1 MGELKQHQPPMTI
14 DEQIENLKNIGLIVE
29 DEEYAKRILNDI
41 SYFRLIK
48 AYSLN
53 LKTNEGR
60 YRENITF
67 KQLVDLYLFNT
78 NLRVYLSI
86 WASLVVS
93 CWLWKVGEILM
104 NNNDKYCL
112 SESVLNMLLGTTTL
126 NVLGIVAI
134 AMYDVFNGK
143 SEDKIE

>member
-1 MGELKQHQPPMTI
+1 MSLDLSSSLGYINSEIPNFDEKSKKEAEVFRKKKSYPQKTLEDLK
-14 DEQIENLKNIGLIVE
+14 G
-29 DEEYAKRILNDI
+29 KR
-41 SYFRLIK
+41 
-48 AYSLN
+48 
-53 LKTNEGR
+53 
-60 YRENITF
+60 
-67 KQLVDLYLFNT
+67 YLFNT

-126 NVLGIVAI
+126 NVL
-134 AMYDVFNGK
+134 
-143 SEDKIE
+143 

>member
-1 MGELKQHQPPMTI
+1 MSLDLSSSLGYINSEIPNFDEKSKKEAEVFRKKKSYPQKTLEDLK
-14 DEQIENLKNIGLIVE
+14 G
-29 DEEYAKRILNDI
+29 KR
-41 SYFRLIK
+41 
-48 AYSLN
+48 
-53 LKTNEGR
+53 
-60 YRENITF
+60 
-67 KQLVDLYLFNT
+67 YLFNT

-112 SESVLNMLLGTTTL
+112 SESVLIMLLGTTTL

>member
-1 MGELKQHQPPMTI
+1 MSLDLSSSLGYINSEIPNFDEKSKKEAEVFRKKKSYPQKTLEDLK
-14 DEQIENLKNIGLIVE
+14 G
-29 DEEYAKRILNDI
+29 KR
-41 SYFRLIK
+41 
-48 AYSLN
+48 
-53 LKTNEGR
+53 
-60 YRENITF
+60 
-67 KQLVDLYLFNT
+67 YLFDT

>member
-1 MGELKQHQPPMTI
+1 MSLDLSSSLGYINSEIPNFDEKSKKEAEVFRKKKSYPQKTLEDLK
-14 DEQIENLKNIGLIVE
+14 G
-29 DEEYAKRILNDI
+29 KR
-41 SYFRLIK
+41 
-48 AYSLN
+48 
-53 LKTNEGR
+53 
-60 YRENITF
+60 
-67 KQLVDLYLFNT
+67 YLFNT

-104 NNNDKYCL
+104 NNTDKYCL

>member
-1 MGELKQHQPPMTI
+1 MSLDLSSSLGYINSEIPNFDEKSKKEAEVFRKKKSYPQKTLEDLK
-14 DEQIENLKNIGLIVE
+14 G
-29 DEEYAKRILNDI
+29 KR
-41 SYFRLIK
+41 
-48 AYSLN
+48 
-53 LKTNEGR
+53 
-60 YRENITF
+60 
-67 KQLVDLYLFNT
+67 YLFNT

-112 SESVLNMLLGTTTL
+112 SDSVLNMLLGTTTL

-143 SEDKIE
+143 SEDNIE